1 MPAISLQRATP
12 SPQPPESQQV
22 SESDTEEIQLQ
33 SGIRTPARSSTLETV
48 QEISLPGSP
57 QVSTDVAMEKVTE
70 KLASELASHYEGSRE
85 ARTLRAPPPVS
96 TAESGSESGSVKTES
111 RRTAGTVAPPPL
123 MSRQSSTMSV
133 KPGKGKASTEG
144 STQNMTVETETVAAV
159 PSVSVAPPTV
169 QGSSTNTLK
178 AKPST
183 ETIRPKKDKKK
194 STRKQPAVGTGTGE
208 NRLFLSPIYP
218 ASHLYLAKKR
228 SISSPAQVAQVS
240 PITSHW
246 QGPQDGTS
254 SPSALVFH
262 LSPTLS
268 LPPMSIML
276 TKQRPAS
283 SKAEIFEAK
292 VATAVDE
299 NDDSDSEET
308 FVYDSNPPDGP
319 RRFHSRT
326 PSATSMMSQADR
338 TAMRS
343 IHSVMEAAGPS
354 VSIKKHTKF
363 ANTAST
369 TGGGDSTA
377 GEEDGRGTA
386 RSNATSSRGARN
398 HHHIG
403 RWPRNGGHPSLFD
416 SDSPFPIAQRHKLS
430 ANSRNSSGP
439 PSPRNGSSR
448 ATNGKRPPMAMT
460 HGYDLDE
467 TAGAD
472 DERTPL
478 IAPSVRSTRTARSRR
493 APLSQRQL
501 EAQSF
506 RSGSSYLNR
515 FAACLVVTMMLLVF
529 ITGAIGFMFATS
541 QPLTNIEL
549 TQIRSVI
556 ASEPELMFDMTVRAH
571 NPNIV
576 VVTID
581 DANLEIFAKS
591 IHAGSDQ
598 EWRENPHGPPNEA
611 QPDRPVEGPGPVRL
625 SGAAD
630 TPDDD
635 AAPNMRLGTITA
647 FDSPLT
653 FEGSF
658 FHKGMS
664 SSTGSLRL
672 ALPGNQTAGGTERW
686 GRIIQDEFD
695 LIVKGI
701 VKYYLPLSQK
711 VRTASITGRATVK
724 PNSAN
729 DPSLRP
735 NTTVIRTVFAK

>member
-1 MPAISLQRATP
+1 M
-12 SPQPPESQQV
+12 
-22 SESDTEEIQLQ
+22 SESETEEIQLQ

-57 QVSTDVAMEKVTE
+57 QLSTDAAMEKVTE
-70 KLASELASHYEGSRE
+70 KLASELANRNDGNRE
-85 ARTLRAPPPVS
+85 ARTLRARPSVS
-96 TAESGSESGSVKTES
+96 AVESGSESGSLKADS
-111 RRTAGTVAPPPL
+111 RRTASTGPPPPL
-123 MSRQSSTMSV
+123 MSRQSSTMST
-133 KPGKGKASTEG
+133 KPGKSKASGEG

-159 PSVSVAPPTV
+159 PSVAVAPP
-169 QGSSTNTLK
+169 SAKESNANTLK

-183 ETIRPKKDKKK
+183 ETIKPKKEKKK
-194 STRKQPAVGTGTGE
+194 PTRKQPAVGTGTGE
-208 NRLFLSPIYP
+208 KHSSLRPAHT
-218 ASHLYLAKKR
+218 ASHHHPLRTNR
-228 SISSPAQVAQVS
+228 SLSSPAQVPQTF
-240 PITSHW
+240 PTTTDG
-246 QGPQDGTS
+246 QGPPVGVPLCS
-254 SPSALVFH
+254 LNPLLRRSPNFA
-262 LSPTLS
+262 
-268 LPPMSIML
+268 LPPLSGML
-276 TKQRPAS
+276 TKQHAAS

-292 VATAVDE
+292 VASAVDE

-338 TAMRS
+338 NAMRS
-343 IHSVMEAAGPS
+343 IHSVMEAAGPP

-369 TGGGDSTA
+369 TGGESTA
-377 GEEDGRGTA
+377 GEEDGRGTG
-386 RSNATSSRGARN
+386 RSNAASSRGVPRQ
-398 HHHIG
+398 HHHVG
-403 RWPRNGGHPSLFD
+403 RWPRNGGHASLFD

-430 ANSRNSSGP
+430 TANSRNSSEP

-448 ATNGKRPPMAMT
+448 TTNGKRPPMAMANS
-460 HGYDLDE
+460 YDLDD
-467 TAGAD
+467 TTGAD

-478 IAPSVRSTRTARSRR
+478 IAASIRAARGSRGRRT
-493 APLSQRQL
+493 PMSQRQL

-506 RSGSSYLNR
+506 RSRSSYLNR
-515 FAACLVVTMMLLVF
+515 FAACLVITMMLLVV

-549 TQIRSVI
+549 THIRNVI
-556 ASEPELMFDMTVRAH
+556 ASEPELMFDVTVRAH

-576 VVTID
+576 VVAID
-581 DANLEIFAKS
+581 DASLEIFAKS

-598 EWRENPHGPPNEA
+598 EWRENPHGPPDTA
-611 QPDRPVEGPGPVRL
+611 QPSRPVGGPGPIKV
-625 SGAAD
+625 SDEAD
-630 TPDDD
+630 SPDDD
-635 AAPNMRLGTITA
+635 AAPNMRLGTITV

-664 SSTGSLRL
+664 SSTGELRL
-672 ALPGNQTAGGTERW
+672 ALPGNQTAGGSERW

-701 VKYYLPLSQK
+701 VKYNLPLSQK
-711 VRTASITGRATVK
+711 IRSASISGRTTVK

-735 NTTVIRTVFAK
+735 NMTTIRTTFSK